1 MKWKETKFK
10 KFLDKAG
17 SVIANKGG
25 DVVDI
30 ALKAATGDFSGAIG
44 EVGDLL
50 GRDKDFDEES
60 SALYQEFKLKIKEF
74 EIEQAKI
81 EAADRD
87 SARKREV
94 EIAKA
99 GGQDIMMI
107 ASGAVALFAFLLVLV
122 TVLFIDIPDKNEKL
136 VYHVLGIT
144 EGVAISVFTYY
155 FGSSKGSSDKQKE
168 LMKK

>member
-1 MKWKETKFK
+1 MKWKDTKFK

-17 SVIANKGG
+17 SVITNKGG

-30 ALKAATGDFSGAIG
+30 ALKAATGDFAGAIN

-50 GRDKDFDEES
+50 GRDSDDES
-60 SALYQEFKLKIKEF
+60 NVLYQEFKLKIKEF
-74 EIEQAKI
+74 EVEQSKI

-94 EIAKA
+94 EIAKS
-99 GGQDIMMI
+99 GGQDIMMMI
-107 ASGAVALFAFLLVLV
+107 SGGVALFAFLLVLV
-122 TVLFIDIPDKNEKL
+122 VVLFIDIPDKNEKL

-155 FGSSKGSSDKQKE
+155 FGSSKVSSDKQKE
-168 LMKK
+168 ILKKG

>member
-50 GRDKDFDEES
+50 GRDKDFDEE
-60 SALYQEFKLKIKEF
+60 
-74 EIEQAKI
+74 
-81 EAADRD
+81 
-87 SARKREV
+87 
-94 EIAKA
+94 
-99 GGQDIMMI
+99 
-107 ASGAVALFAFLLVLV
+107 
-122 TVLFIDIPDKNEKL
+122 
-136 VYHVLGIT
+136 
-144 EGVAISVFTYY
+144 
-155 FGSSKGSSDKQKE
+155 
-168 LMKK
+168 